1 MKKLPLILSVGS
13 VALLLVGCP
22 ASDQANQSPPI
33 TQETPTPSPSP
44 PAAQPPAFSNPGQ
57 LATEPATPR
66 IPGLIPATDPD
77 QKRAEINRGRR
88 DPFAPFPVQ
97 PNITITVA
105 EEPPAGTPVGTAP
118 APMGNR
124 PAATP
129 APMGNPPTPRPPIVK
144 GPPTL
149 RLPIVK
155 APPTPRPPIVK
166 APPTPRPPIVKGPP
180 PPPQPTEAEEVQVSG
195 ILRLPTTP
203 MAIVK
208 APGEATERRVIPGS
222 TLSNGLI
229 LVKAINTNPDN
240 PSIVLEQYGQTITR
254 RLGDGVPEPAAAPQA
269 SISYNIS
276 ESGE

>member
-33 TQETPTPSPSP
+33 TQETPAPSPSP
-44 PAAQPPAFSNPGQ
+44 PAAQPPAFSNPRQ
-57 LATEPATPR
+57 AATEPATPR

-97 PNITITVA
+97 PNLTIPVA
-105 EEPPAGTPVGTAP
+105 EEPLAGTPVGTAP
-118 APMGNR
+118 APMGN
-124 PAATP
+124 
-129 APMGNPPTPRPPIVK
+129 
-144 GPPTL
+144 
-149 RLPIVK
+149 
-155 APPTPRPPIVK
+155 
-166 APPTPRPPIVKGPP
+166 PPTPRPPIVKGPP

-269 SISYNIS
+269 SISYNVS

>member
-22 ASDQANQSPPI
+22 ASNQANQSPPI

-44 PAAQPPAFSNPGQ
+44 PAAQPPAFSGAVQ
-57 LATEPATPR
+57 PATIRVVPF
-66 IPGLIPATDPD
+66 IPATDPD
-77 QKRAEINRGRR
+77 QKRAKINRGPRDR
-88 DPFAPFPVQ
+88 DPFAPFPLQ
-97 PNITITVA
+97 PNIKITVA
-105 EEPPAGTPVGTAP
+105 EEPPAGTPAATTPAAPPAP
-118 APMGNR
+118 APRVNR
-124 PAATP
+124 
-129 APMGNPPTPRPPIVK
+129 PTPRPPIVK
-144 GPPTL
+144 APPTL

-166 APPTPRPPIVKGPP
+166 APP

-195 ILRLPTTP
+195 IFQLPSTA

-229 LVKAINTNPDN
+229 LVKAIDTNPDN
-240 PSIVLEQYGQTITR
+240 PYIVLEQYGQTITR
-254 RLGDGVPEPAAAPQA
+254 RLGDDVPRPAAAPQA

>member
-22 ASDQANQSPPI
+22 ASNQANQSPPPN
-33 TQETPTPSPSP
+33 QETPTPTPSPSP
-44 PAAQPPAFSNPGQ
+44 PAAQPPAFSGAVQP
-57 LATEPATPR
+57 ATEPATPKV
-66 IPGLIPATDPD
+66 PGLIPATDPD
-77 QKRAEINRGRR
+77 QKRAEINRGRS
-88 DPFAPFPVQ
+88 DPFAPFTLQ

-105 EEPPAGTPVGTAP
+105 EKPPAGTPAATAP
-118 APMGNR
+118 AAMGNR
-124 PAATP
+124 STPAAAATGNRSTP
-129 APMGNPPTPRPPIVK
+129 AAAAAATGNPPTP
-144 GPPTL
+144 GGS
-149 RLPIVK
+149 IVK
-155 APPTPRPPIVK
+155 A
-166 APPTPRPPIVKGPP
+166 PP

-195 ILRLPTTP
+195 IFQLPSTA

-229 LVKAINTNPDN
+229 LVKAIDTNPDN
-240 PSIVLEQYGQTITR
+240 PYIVLEQYGQTITR
-254 RLGDGVPEPAAAPQA
+254 RLGDDVPRPAAAPQA

>member
-22 ASDQANQSPPI
+22 ASDQANQSPPPS
-33 TQETPTPSPSP
+33 QETPTPTPSPSP
-44 PAAQPPAFSNPGQ
+44 PAAQPPAFSGAVQP
-57 LATEPATPR
+57 ATEPTPPR
-66 IPGLIPATDPD
+66 VAGLIPATDPD
-77 QKRAEINRGRR
+77 QKRAEINRGRS
-88 DPFAPFPVQ
+88 DPFAPFPLQ
-97 PNITITVA
+97 PNITITA
-105 EEPPAGTPVGTAP
+105 EEKPPVGTPAATAAAP
-118 APMGNR
+118 PSASVGNR
-124 PAATP
+124 P
-129 APMGNPPTPRPPIVK
+129 TPR
-144 GPPTL
+144 
-149 RLPIVK
+149 RPIVK
-155 APPTPRPPIVK
+155 A
-166 APPTPRPPIVKGPP
+166 PP

-195 ILRLPTTP
+195 IVQLPTTA

-229 LVKAINTNPDN
+229 LVKAINTDPDN
-240 PSIVLEQYGQTITR
+240 PYIVLQQSGRTITR

>member
-44 PAAQPPAFSNPGQ
+44 PAAQPPAFSNPRQ
-57 LATEPATPR
+57 PATEPATPR

-118 APMGNR
+118 AQMGN
-124 PAATP
+124 
-129 APMGNPPTPRPPIVK
+129 
-144 GPPTL
+144 
-149 RLPIVK
+149 
-155 APPTPRPPIVK
+155 
-166 APPTPRPPIVKGPP
+166 PPTPRPPIVKGPP

-229 LVKAINTNPDN
+229 LVKAINTDPDN

>member
-1 MKKLPLILSVGS
+1 LSVGS

-22 ASDQANQSPPI
+22 ASDQANQSPPV

-44 PAAQPPAFSNPGQ
+44 PAAQPPAFSGAVQ
-57 LATEPATPR
+57 PATKPTTPR
-66 IPGLIPATDPD
+66 VEGLIPATDPD

-105 EEPPAGTPVGTAP
+105 EEPPAGTPAATTA
-118 APMGNR
+118 R
-124 PAATP
+124 PAA
-129 APMGNPPTPRPPIVK
+129 MGNPPTP
-144 GPPTL
+144 GQ
-149 RLPIVK
+149 PIVK
-155 APPTPRPPIVK
+155 A
-166 APPTPRPPIVKGPP
+166 PP

-195 ILRLPTTP
+195 IVQLPTTP

-240 PSIVLEQYGQTITR
+240 PSIVLEQDGQTITR

-269 SISYNIS
+269 SISYNVS

>member
-44 PAAQPPAFSNPGQ
+44 PAAQPSAFSNPGQ

-105 EEPPAGTPVGTAP
+105 EEPPAGTPVATAP
-118 APMGNR
+118 APMGN
-124 PAATP
+124 
-129 APMGNPPTPRPPIVK
+129 
-144 GPPTL
+144 
-149 RLPIVK
+149 
-155 APPTPRPPIVK
+155 
-166 APPTPRPPIVKGPP
+166 PPTPRPPIVKGPP

-269 SISYNIS
+269 SISYNVS

>member
-44 PAAQPPAFSNPGQ
+44 PAAQPPAFSNPRQ
-57 LATEPATPR
+57 PATEPATLR

-77 QKRAEINRGRR
+77 QKRAEINRGRS
-88 DPFAPFPVQ
+88 DPFAILPLQ
-97 PNITITVA
+97 PNITITVE
-105 EEPPAGTPVGTAP
+105 EEPPTGTPAATGAP
-118 APMGNR
+118 APGGNR
-124 PAATP
+124 PAP
-129 APMGNPPTPRPPIVK
+129 APASVGNRPTPGR
-144 GPPTL
+144 
-149 RLPIVK
+149 PIVK
-155 APPTPRPPIVK
+155 A
-166 APPTPRPPIVKGPP
+166 PP

-195 ILRLPTTP
+195 IVQLPTTP

-208 APGEATERRVIPGS
+208 APREATERRVIPGS

-229 LVKAINTNPDN
+229 LVKAIDTNPDN
-240 PSIVLEQYGQTITR
+240 PYIVLEQRGQTITR

-269 SISYNIS
+269 SISYNVS

>member
-33 TQETPTPSPSP
+33 TQETPTPTPSPSP
-44 PAAQPPAFSNPGQ
+44 PAAQPPAFSGAVQ
-57 LATEPATPR
+57 PATKPTPPR
-66 IPGLIPATDPD
+66 VAAGLIPATDPD
-77 QKRAEINRGRR
+77 QKRAEINRGRS
-88 DPFAPFPVQ
+88 DPFAPFTLQ

-105 EEPPAGTPVGTAP
+105 EKPPAGTPAATAP
-118 APMGNR
+118 AAMGNR
-124 PAATP
+124 STPAAAAT
-129 APMGNPPTPRPPIVK
+129 GNPPTP
-144 GPPTL
+144 GGS
-149 RLPIVK
+149 IVK
-155 APPTPRPPIVK
+155 A
-166 APPTPRPPIVKGPP
+166 PP

-195 ILRLPTTP
+195 IFQLPSTA

-229 LVKAINTNPDN
+229 LVKAIDTNPDN
-240 PSIVLEQYGQTITR
+240 PYIVLEQYGQTITR
-254 RLGDGVPEPAAAPQA
+254 RLGDDVPRPAAAPQA

>member
-1 MKKLPLILSVGS
+1 MKKLPLILLVGS

-22 ASDQANQSPPI
+22 ASDQANQSPPP

-44 PAAQPPAFSNPGQ
+44 PAAQPAAFSNPVQ
-57 LATEPATPR
+57 PATEPTTPR
-66 IPGLIPATDPD
+66 VAGLIPATDPD

-88 DPFAPFPVQ
+88 DPFAPFPLQ
-97 PNITITVA
+97 PNITITVE
-105 EEPPAGTPVGTAP
+105 EEPPTGTPAATA
-118 APMGNR
+118 AAAGGNR
-124 PAATP
+124 PTP
-129 APMGNPPTPRPPIVK
+129 AAAAGGNRPTPGR
-144 GPPTL
+144 
-149 RLPIVK
+149 PIVK
-155 APPTPRPPIVK
+155 A
-166 APPTPRPPIVKGPP
+166 PP

-195 ILRLPTTP
+195 IVQLPSTP

-229 LVKAINTNPDN
+229 LVKAIDTNPDN
-240 PSIVLEQYGQTITR
+240 PYIVLEQYGRTITR

-269 SISYNIS
+269 SISYNVS

>member
-44 PAAQPPAFSNPGQ
+44 PAAQPPAFSNPRQ
-57 LATEPATPR
+57 PATEPATPR

-88 DPFAPFPVQ
+88 DPFAPLPLQ

-105 EEPPAGTPVGTAP
+105 EEPPGGTPGATTA
-118 APMGNR
+118 G
-124 PAATP
+124 PAA
-129 APMGNPPTPRPPIVK
+129 MGNPPTPGRPIVK
-144 GPPTL
+144 T
-149 RLPIVK
+149 
-155 APPTPRPPIVK
+155 
-166 APPTPRPPIVKGPP
+166 PP

>member
-44 PAAQPPAFSNPGQ
+44 PAAPPPAFSGAVQP
-57 LATEPATPR
+57 ATEPTTLRVA
-66 IPGLIPATDPD
+66 GLIPATDPE
-77 QKRAEINRGRR
+77 QKRAAINRSRR
-88 DPFAPFPVQ
+88 DRDSKDPFAPFPLQ

-105 EEPPAGTPVGTAP
+105 EEPPAGTPAATAP
-118 APMGNR
+118 G
-124 PAATP
+124 ATP
-129 APMGNPPTPRPPIVK
+129 AAMGNPPTPGR
-144 GPPTL
+144 
-149 RLPIVK
+149 PIVK
-155 APPTPRPPIVK
+155 A
-166 APPTPRPPIVKGPP
+166 PP

-195 ILRLPTTP
+195 IVQLPTTA

-208 APGEATERRVIPGS
+208 APREATERRVTPGS

-229 LVKAINTNPDN
+229 LVKAIDTNPDN
-240 PSIVLEQYGQTITR
+240 PYIVLEQYGRTITR

>member
-22 ASDQANQSPPI
+22 ASDQANQSPPPS
-33 TQETPTPSPSP
+33 QETPTPTPSPSP
-44 PAAQPPAFSNPGQ
+44 PAAQPPAFSGAVQP
-57 LATEPATPR
+57 ATEPTPPR
-66 IPGLIPATDPD
+66 VAGLIPATDPD
-77 QKRAEINRGRR
+77 QKRAEINRGRS
-88 DPFAPFPVQ
+88 DPFAPFPLQ
-97 PNITITVA
+97 PNITITA
-105 EEPPAGTPVGTAP
+105 EEKPPAGTPAATAA
-118 APMGNR
+118 APPSASVGNR
-124 PAATP
+124 P
-129 APMGNPPTPRPPIVK
+129 TPR
-144 GPPTL
+144 
-149 RLPIVK
+149 RPIVK
-155 APPTPRPPIVK
+155 A
-166 APPTPRPPIVKGPP
+166 PP

-195 ILRLPTTP
+195 IVQLPTTA

-229 LVKAINTNPDN
+229 LVKAIDTNPDN
-240 PSIVLEQYGQTITR
+240 PYIVLEQYGRTITR

>member
-22 ASDQANQSPPI
+22 ASNQANQSPPPS
-33 TQETPTPSPSP
+33 QETPTPSPSP
-44 PAAQPPAFSNPGQ
+44 PAAQPPAFSGAVQP
-57 LATEPATPR
+57 ATEPTPPR
-66 IPGLIPATDPD
+66 VAGLIPATDPD
-77 QKRAEINRGRR
+77 QKRAEINRGRS
-88 DPFAPFPVQ
+88 DPFAPFPLQ

-105 EEPPAGTPVGTAP
+105 EEPPAGTPAATAAAP
-118 APMGNR
+118 ASASVGNR
-124 PAATP
+124 P
-129 APMGNPPTPRPPIVK
+129 TPR
-144 GPPTL
+144 
-149 RLPIVK
+149 RPIVK
-155 APPTPRPPIVK
+155 AP
-166 APPTPRPPIVKGPP
+166 PP

-195 ILRLPTTP
+195 IVQLPTTA

-222 TLSNGLI
+222 TLSKGLI
-229 LVKAINTNPDN
+229 LVKAIDTNPDN
-240 PSIVLEQYGQTITR
+240 PYIVLEQYGRTITR

>member
-1 MKKLPLILSVGS
+1 MLVSKVILTGLFCLCFRMKKLPLILSVGS

-22 ASDQANQSPPI
+22 ASNQANQSPPPN
-33 TQETPTPSPSP
+33 QQTPTPSPSP
-44 PAAQPPAFSNPGQ
+44 PAAQPPAFSNPRQ
-57 LATEPATPR
+57 PATEPATLR

-77 QKRAEINRGRR
+77 QKRAEINRGRS
-88 DPFAPFPVQ
+88 DPFAPFPLQ

-105 EEPPAGTPVGTAP
+105 EEPPAETPAATAP
-118 APMGNR
+118 AS
-124 PAATP
+124 ASV
-129 APMGNPPTPRPPIVK
+129 GNPPTPGR
-144 GPPTL
+144 
-149 RLPIVK
+149 PIVK
-155 APPTPRPPIVK
+155 A
-166 APPTPRPPIVKGPP
+166 PP

-229 LVKAINTNPDN
+229 LVKAINTDPDN
-240 PSIVLEQYGQTITR
+240 PYIVLEQYGRTITR

-269 SISYNIS
+269 SISYNVS

>member
-22 ASDQANQSPPI
+22 ASDQANQSPPPS
-33 TQETPTPSPSP
+33 QETPPPPPSP
-44 PAAQPPAFSNPGQ
+44 PAAPPATLRG
-57 LATEPATPR
+57 AMKPATKPTPPR
-66 IPGLIPATDPD
+66 VAAGLIPATDPD
-77 QKRAEINRGRR
+77 QKRAEINRGRS
-88 DPFAPFPVQ
+88 DPFAPFPLQ

-105 EEPPAGTPVGTAP
+105 EEPPAGTPAATAP

-124 PAATP
+124 LAATP
-129 APMGNPPTPRPPIVK
+129 APMGNRSTPAPAPMGNRPTS
-144 GPPTL
+144 GG
-149 RLPIVK
+149 PIVK
-155 APPTPRPPIVK
+155 A
-166 APPTPRPPIVKGPP
+166 PP

-195 ILRLPTTP
+195 IVQLPTTA

-240 PSIVLEQYGQTITR
+240 PSIVLEQYGRTITR

-269 SISYNIS
+269 SISYNVS

>member
-22 ASDQANQSPPI
+22 ASDQANQSPPPS
-33 TQETPTPSPSP
+33 QETPTPSPSP
-44 PAAQPPAFSNPGQ
+44 PAAQPPAFSGAVQP
-57 LATEPATPR
+57 ATEPTPPR
-66 IPGLIPATDPD
+66 VAGLIPATDPD
-77 QKRAEINRGRR
+77 QKRAEINRGRS
-88 DPFAPFPVQ
+88 DPFAPFPLQ

-105 EEPPAGTPVGTAP
+105 EEPPAGTPAATAA
-118 APMGNR
+118 APPSASVGNR
-124 PAATP
+124 P
-129 APMGNPPTPRPPIVK
+129 TPR
-144 GPPTL
+144 
-149 RLPIVK
+149 RPIVK
-155 APPTPRPPIVK
+155 A
-166 APPTPRPPIVKGPP
+166 PP

-195 ILRLPTTP
+195 IVQLPTTA

-229 LVKAINTNPDN
+229 LVKAIDTNPDN
-240 PSIVLEQYGQTITR
+240 PYIVLEQYGRTITR

>member
-1 MKKLPLILSVGS
+1 MKKLPLILLVGS

-22 ASDQANQSPPI
+22 ASDQANQSPPP

-44 PAAQPPAFSNPGQ
+44 PAAQPAAFSNPVQ
-57 LATEPATPR
+57 PATEPTTPR
-66 IPGLIPATDPD
+66 VAGLIPATDPD

-88 DPFAPFPVQ
+88 DPFAPFPLQ
-97 PNITITVA
+97 PNITITVE
-105 EEPPAGTPVGTAP
+105 EEPPTGTPAATA
-118 APMGNR
+118 AAAGGNR
-124 PAATP
+124 PTP
-129 APMGNPPTPRPPIVK
+129 AAAAGGNRPTP
-144 GPPTL
+144 GG
-149 RLPIVK
+149 PIVK
-155 APPTPRPPIVK
+155 A
-166 APPTPRPPIVKGPP
+166 PP

-195 ILRLPTTP
+195 IVQLPSTP

-229 LVKAINTNPDN
+229 LVKAIDTNPDN
-240 PSIVLEQYGQTITR
+240 PYIVLEQYGRTITR

-269 SISYNIS
+269 SISYNVS

>member
-44 PAAQPPAFSNPGQ
+44 PAAQPPAFSGAVQP
-57 LATEPATPR
+57 ATEPTPPR
-66 IPGLIPATDPD
+66 VAGLIPATDPD

-144 GPPTL
+144 GPP
-149 RLPIVK
+149 
-155 APPTPRPPIVK
+155 
-166 APPTPRPPIVKGPP
+166 

-195 ILRLPTTP
+195 IVQLPTTA

-229 LVKAINTNPDN
+229 LVKAIDTNPDN
-240 PSIVLEQYGQTITR
+240 PYIVLEQYGQTITR
-254 RLGDGVPEPAAAPQA
+254 RLGDGVPEQAAPQA

>member
-22 ASDQANQSPPI
+22 ASDQANQSPPPS
-33 TQETPTPSPSP
+33 QETPTPSPSP
-44 PAAQPPAFSNPGQ
+44 PAAQPPAFSGAVQP
-57 LATEPATPR
+57 ATEPTPPR
-66 IPGLIPATDPD
+66 VAGLIPATDPD
-77 QKRAEINRGRR
+77 QKRAEINRGRS
-88 DPFAPFPVQ
+88 DPFAPFPLQ
-97 PNITITVA
+97 PNITITA
-105 EEPPAGTPVGTAP
+105 EEKPPAGTPAATAA
-118 APMGNR
+118 APPSASVGNR
-124 PAATP
+124 P
-129 APMGNPPTPRPPIVK
+129 TPR
-144 GPPTL
+144 
-149 RLPIVK
+149 RPIVK
-155 APPTPRPPIVK
+155 A
-166 APPTPRPPIVKGPP
+166 PP

-195 ILRLPTTP
+195 IVQLPTTP

-229 LVKAINTNPDN
+229 LVKAIDTNPDN
-240 PSIVLEQYGQTITR
+240 PYIVLEQYGRTITR